1 MARASQVTDLMNRM
15 MKVDVFEPLEKLRMA
30 RDQERTFLDPNLIMD
45 ARHRI
50 LREDLSVS
58 PTKSSVFAEAKRL
71 LAQEEETQ
79 SFMKKQQRFLER
91 ELRRFETE
99 VLRSRP
105 KFSGPYTC
113 KKGSFAPSDD
123 EEFWGAC
130 KRSRRKSTTTL
141 KRIVSEESTER
152 SCSLGTMDSA
162 RKDSDATTEVDGCS
176 SRVQRNY
183 GPETTERELSLVGN
197 IKVMITDKPSS
208 EIELHRRFGV
218 LKKCF
223 DVLRVNAEEERRLR
237 EIRTKIQGRVTSR
250 LMRKYFDAWR
260 MHATTSKT
268 SEKPE
273 EEAGVSDERKIEL
286 FIHAITE
293 RQRELMKSRKSRSR
307 EDGVVAREITG
318 TVSRRKSVS
327 RAVVVESPAQSR
339 LIAQK
344 RIIEDQRAKLAEKN
358 RIIEELRL
366 KEAQKEI
373 YKAGRETVDMAKE
386 TLTLC
391 GKMTRRTLIHLMQQ
405 AGYRDESMTVP
416 HKAPDPPK
424 FLSRMEAR
432 AEARRERMRL
442 VDESRRIRLEEQK
455 RQEEAAR
462 AEEEQTRK
470 RLQQEA
476 AAEARRLRREQ
487 EQNRLREIERQKR
500 LNNIADQ
507 FHRRYL
513 LRRYLID
520 PLTSL
525 VEQKKSNARKADD
538 WYRRSLIGRTFVVWR
553 TVTETE
559 RETRIAIAESFYQ
572 RSLVMSAFGEWKR
585 MAKEVNSKHQVATD
599 FCDMKLLD
607 RYFGSWRTVTLE
619 LKAERKRNE
628 ELADGHCEQRLKAR
642 YFHTWRKYLAIAAD
656 IAETEKR
663 KEELRQLVQTVIP
676 DFDPRLRNVAL
687 ED

>member
-1 MARASQVTDLMNRM
+1 MTRPSQVTDLMDRM
-15 MKVDVFEPLEKLRMA
+15 MKVDVFQPSKKLRMT

-50 LREDLSVS
+50 LREDLTVS
-58 PTKSSVFAEAKRL
+58 PTKCSVFAEAKTL
-71 LAQEEETQ
+71 LAQEQETQ
-79 SFMKKQQRFLER
+79 LFLKKQQRFLER

-105 KFSGPYTC
+105 KFTGPYIC
-113 KKGSFAPSDD
+113 KRSSIAPSDD

-130 KRSRRKSTTTL
+130 KRTRRK
-141 KRIVSEESTER
+141 RIAAEESMER
-152 SCSLGTMDSA
+152 SCSLEE
-162 RKDSDATTEVDGCS
+162 TTESDGCS
-176 SRVQRNY
+176 SKHY

-208 EIELHRRFGV
+208 EIELHRRLGV

-223 DVLRVNAEEERRLR
+223 DVLRVNAEEEHRLR
-237 EIRTKIQGRVTSR
+237 EIRTKIQGSMIAR
-250 LMRKYFDAWR
+250 LTRKYFVAWR
-260 MHATTSKT
+260 THVRRSKVL
-268 SEKPE
+268 EKPE
-273 EEAGVSDERKIEL
+273 VSDERKIEL
-286 FIHAITE
+286 FINAITE
-293 RQRELMKSRKSRSR
+293 RQRELMKSRKPRIR
-307 EDGVVAREITG
+307 EDAREVTG
-318 TVSRRKSVS
+318 TVSRRKSVVS
-327 RAVVVESPAQSR
+327 RTVVVESPAQSR

-358 RIIEELRL
+358 RIIEELKL
-366 KEAQKEI
+366 KQAQKEI
-373 YKAGRETVDMAKE
+373 YKAGRETVDVAKE

-391 GKMTRRTLIHLMQQ
+391 GKMTRRTLIQLMQQ
-405 AGYRDESMTVP
+405 AGYRNESFTVP

-442 VDESRRIRLEEQK
+442 AEESRRIRLEEQK

-462 AEEEQTRK
+462 AEEEQTKR

-487 EQNRLREIERQKR
+487 EQNRLREVERQKR
-500 LNNIADQ
+500 LNNVADQ

-538 WYRRSLIGRTFVVWR
+538 WYRRSLIGRMFVVWR
-553 TVTETE
+553 TVTGTE

-572 RSLVMSAFGEWKR
+572 RSLIASAFGEWKR

-599 FCDMKLLD
+599 FCDMKMLD
-607 RYFGSWRTVTLE
+607 GYFASWRTVTSV
-619 LKAERKRNE
+619 LKAERKRKE
-628 ELADGHCEQRLKAR
+628 ELADGHWEQRLKAT
-642 YFHTWRKYLAIAAD
+642 YFYTWRKYLAIAAD

-663 KEELRQLVQTVIP
+663 KDELRQLVQTVIP